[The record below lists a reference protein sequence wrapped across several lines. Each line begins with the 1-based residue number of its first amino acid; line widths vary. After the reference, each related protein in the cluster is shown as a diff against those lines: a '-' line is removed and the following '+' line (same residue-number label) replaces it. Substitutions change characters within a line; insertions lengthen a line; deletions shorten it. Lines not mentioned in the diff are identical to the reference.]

1 MVKAI
6 EEHKAQLHELCRR
19 FGVKRLDVFGS
30 AAGEEGFDPDRS
42 DVDFLVEFDLADPVA
57 HARAYFDLLSGLKD
71 LFAREVDLVEIR
83 AVTNPYFLESI
94 NQGRRQVYA
103 A

>member
-6 EEHKAQLHELCRR
+6 EEHSEKVAGLCRR
-19 FGVKRLDVFGS
+19 FGVKRLEVFGS
-30 AAGEEGFDPDRS
+30 AAGDRFDPQCS
-42 DVDFLVEFDLADPVA
+42 DIDLLVELDVADPVA
-57 HARAYFDLLSGLKD
+57 HARAYFGLLAELRD
-71 LFAREVDLVEIR
+71 LFGREVDLVEAR

-94 NQGRRQVYA
+94 NRDRRQIYA